1 MADQREKYS
10 IRKIFDFKE
19 VFAYFFRKKGNQKR
33 PDINLR
39 IMHSVNKI
47 SIIIFILALII
58 LIVRNLIL
66 H

>member
-1 MADQREKYS
+1 MADQREKYPLK
-10 IRKIFDFKE
+10 KIFDFKE
-19 VFAYFFRKKGNQKR
+19 VFAYFFRKKGSRKN

-39 IMHSVNKI
+39 IMHFVNKI

-58 LIVRNLIL
+58 LIVRNLVL